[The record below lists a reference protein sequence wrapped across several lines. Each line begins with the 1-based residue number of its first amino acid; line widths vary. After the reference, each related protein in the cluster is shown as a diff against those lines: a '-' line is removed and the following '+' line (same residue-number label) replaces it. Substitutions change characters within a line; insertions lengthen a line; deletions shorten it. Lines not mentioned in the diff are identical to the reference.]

1 MFKRQRP
8 KRRQSR
14 YLKKRRL
21 KFLRIVLVLC
31 VFLICFIGTG
41 SRFLRANSVVV
52 GNISIDG
59 NSTIKASK
67 IKNFATN
74 ELAGAYMAIFP
85 KKSIFIFPEEEIEK
99 NIKENI
105 KRVKSVDIS
114 RNGFSS
120 IKIIL
125 SERKPYALW
134 CGQDE
139 ENKINEEGKNKKVEE
154 GEKKEK
160 AREVE
165 GEKKEKENEC
175 FFIDK
180 RGIIFSKAP
189 FFTEDVYIRYYTN
202 TLDDNLK
209 NRLGKTIFEDGTFE
223 KVKKFLSLLKQTDLE
238 IKKVFEHKE
247 GDFSILLE
255 SQCSVLFS
263 SKQDI
268 DEAFLNLKSALDS
281 QPLLSTD
288 IKDIEYIDVRFSEKV
303 FYKIRK

>member
-52 GNISIDG
+52 GNISVDG

-99 NIKENI
+99 KIKENI
-105 KRVKSVDIS
+105 KRVKSVEIS

-134 CGQDE
+134 CRQVEDE
-139 ENKINEEGKNKKVEE
+139 INEEGKNKKVEE
-154 GEKKEK
+154 REKKKK
-160 AREVE
+160 ARETE
-165 GEKKEKENEC
+165 ADKKKKENKC

-180 RGIIFSKAP
+180 KGVIFSKAP
-189 FFTEDVYIRYYTN
+189 FFYRRCIY
-202 TLDDNLK
+202 
-209 NRLGKTIFEDGTFE
+209 
-223 KVKKFLSLLKQTDLE
+223 
-238 IKKVFEHKE
+238 
-247 GDFSILLE
+247 
-255 SQCSVLFS
+255 
-263 SKQDI
+263 
-268 DEAFLNLKSALDS
+268 
-281 QPLLSTD
+281 
-288 IKDIEYIDVRFSEKV
+288 
-303 FYKIRK
+303 